1 MAKNCDSRAWWISAH
16 SVLITEDGLEFEQ
29 EDWKYSTLQKIEIE
43 RVYKNIYRGWLH
55 TLQTGNTEQEKI
67 KFKLVI
73 SPFKMILMWYSGEHE
88 RINLFL
94 V

>member
-1 MAKNCDSRAWWISAH
+1 MAKNCDSRAWCISAH
-16 SVLITEDGLEFEQ
+16 WMLISEDGLEFEQ
-29 EDWKYSTLQKIEIE
+29 EDW
-43 RVYKNIYRGWLH
+43 KNIYRGWLH

-73 SPFKMILMWYSGEHE
+73 SSFKMILMWYSGEHE
-88 RINLFL
+88 SINLFL